1 MVNLALF
8 GSRYN
13 FSALEIVTTL
23 ITNYGVKQSHFTKST
38 SEPRVNDP
46 KESNE
51 AFDRAIREWL
61 L

>member
-1 MVNLALF
+1 MDLF
-8 GSRYN
+8 G
-13 FSALEIVTTL
+13 FVPLLLWLL
-23 ITNYGVKQSHFTKST
+23 ITVLNKS
-38 SEPRVNDP
+38 SLQNQLQNPRASDP